1 MPIAVI
7 AFDFDPLLRL
17 ADGIVVRWQT
27 VALAAVI
34 AAALILAGLIG
45 RREGLRSDDLL
56 FIAIGTVPGAVIGG
70 RLGYVLLHLD
80 YYSANPGS
88 ILDPGLGAMEL
99 ALGVAGGVLT
109 GSIVAAL
116 LGAPVGRWR
125 QVVVLP
131 LLFALGVG
139 KATMILGGAGQGTA
153 SGAAWATAFLGPG
166 PWGSLAPALPSQP
179 AQAYEA
185 ISTLAIVV
193 VLTLALL
200 FGAFRWRDGRVL
212 FLGIALWAFA
222 RAAVATT
229 WRDGPVLGSLNM
241 GSVIAIGVGVGSLLV
256 LAGMAVGARRRPNA
270 PSRGTS
276 DGGAGAADPDAR
288 PSSARPD
295 RARTGAD
302 GPTRDDGGPA
312 APWTPDWPDPA
323 SRPRF

>member
-185 ISTLAIVV
+185 IATLVIVV

-256 LAGMAVGARRRPNA
+256 LAGMTVGGRRRPNA
-270 PSRGTS
+270 PSPGT
-276 DGGAGAADPDAR
+276 R
-288 PSSARPD
+288 PGHWS
-295 RARTGAD
+295 
-302 GPTRDDGGPA
+302 
-312 APWTPDWPDPA
+312 
-323 SRPRF
+323 